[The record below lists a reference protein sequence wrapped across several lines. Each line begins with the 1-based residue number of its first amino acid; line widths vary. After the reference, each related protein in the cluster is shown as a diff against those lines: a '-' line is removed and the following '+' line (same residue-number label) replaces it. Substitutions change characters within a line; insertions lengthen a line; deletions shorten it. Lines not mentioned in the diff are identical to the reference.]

1 MDSTKYKI
9 LSSYLFVMNLLTN
22 IFRVSFIVLCII
34 PTTSFA
40 IYTIPYYSPHN
51 SERPIRTK
59 TYFII
64 LHTTEAPTKS
74 SLRKL
79 HALGE
84 AHYLVCPDGRIYR
97 IIDKNRV
104 AYHAGISMWD
114 ELTNI
119 DKYSIGVE
127 VVGYHN
133 QDITEK
139 QYKALRELLAWLKS
153 IYRIS
158 DDKVLTHSM
167 VAYGTPN
174 KWYRK
179 PYRGR
184 KRCGMLFA
192 IKSVRRKLMLYS
204 EPLFD
209 PDVRAGRLIVADQYL
224 ASVLY
229 GNVVPSVLRTA
240 GLSVSK
246 SEVTTGSPSPV
257 FGSVKLCKV
266 NGTDGR
272 TLAGKYYDNPQTIYI
287 LPGLT
292 IKRGDEMS
300 PIQLESLSQGTCIMI
315 GYVFAGTIS
324 NNSSAISLCGKR
336 WNQKST
342 RYLFPDGYL
351 YSGSEVNERAIAEG
365 TRVFLPS
372 VDNTR

>member
-1 MDSTKYKI
+1 
-9 LSSYLFVMNLLTN
+9 MNLLRNCFKIT
-22 IFRVSFIVLCII
+22 FIVLSILPI
-34 PTTSFA
+34 TTFA

-64 LHTTEAPTKS
+64 LHTTESPTKS

-79 HALGE
+79 HAFGE
-84 AHYLVCPDGRIYR
+84 AHYLVSPEGRIYR

-114 ELTNI
+114 GLTNI

-139 QYKALRELLAWLKS
+139 QYKSLRELLAWLKS
-153 IYRIS
+153 IYHIN
-158 DDKVLTHSM
+158 DDMVLTHSM

-184 KRCGMLFA
+184 KRCGMLFG
-192 IKSVRRKLMLYS
+192 IKSVRRKLMLQS
-204 EPLFD
+204 EPSFD
-209 PDVRAGRLIVADQYL
+209 PDVTAGRLMVADQYL

-229 GNVVPSVLRTA
+229 GNLVPSALRTA
-240 GLSVSK
+240 GSSVNTT
-246 SEVTTGSPSPV
+246 EVTTEIPSPV
-257 FGSVKLCKV
+257 LGSIKLCKV

-292 IKRGDEMS
+292 IKRGDEML
-300 PIQLESLSQGTCIMI
+300 PVQLASLSKGTCIMI

-324 NNSSAISLCGKR
+324 SNNSPISICGKR
-336 WNQKST
+336 WNQDST
-342 RYLFPDGYL
+342 RYLFHDGYL
-351 YSGSEVNERAIAEG
+351 HSGNEVNERAIPEG
-365 TRVFLPS
+365 TRVFLLS
-372 VDNTR
+372 VDTR